1 MSVEAEV
8 KRPRV
13 WPILQKRAAGQAL
26 TDDERQTLAE
36 YYRRYSKSK
45 KGLYV
50 REALVEEWEALA
62 DQQGVSFSEWA
73 TERIMATLQGD
84 TPEIRDL
91 REALRKATAE
101 IDTLH
106 RTVGALSEEKGKSG
120 QRIEAMERELM
131 EALSTLIKAGVE
143 PA

>member
-1 MSVEAEV
+1 MSVEAEG
-8 KRPRV
+8 KRPRI
-13 WPILQKRAAGQAL
+13 WPILQKRSAGHELTAEERQAL
-26 TDDERQTLAE
+26 AG

-62 DQQGVSFSEWA
+62 EQQGVSFSEWA
-73 TERIMATLQGD
+73 TERIMMTLQGD
-84 TPEIRDL
+84 SQEVRDL
-91 REALRKATAE
+91 REALRKATSE

-106 RTVGALSEEKGKSG
+106 RTVGALSEEKGKAG
-120 QRIEAMERELM
+120 QRLEAMERDLM
-131 EALSTLIKAGVE
+131 EALAAMIKAGVQ